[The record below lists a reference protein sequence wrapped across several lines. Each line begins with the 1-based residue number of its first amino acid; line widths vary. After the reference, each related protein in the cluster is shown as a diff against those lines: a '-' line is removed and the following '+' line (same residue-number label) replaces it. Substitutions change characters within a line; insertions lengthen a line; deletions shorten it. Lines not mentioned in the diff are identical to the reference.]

1 MQMNAPTNASTNSPT
16 LGFLL
21 HDVARLLRKRFEQ
34 HAKGCGLTRS
44 QWHVL
49 AYLAQNEGINQTGLA
64 ELLDI
69 EPITVGRLVDK
80 LQAMGLIE
88 RRPAPSD
95 RRVWLLYSTPAAA
108 SQLAHLRELGDL
120 PRGEALANVSE
131 ADREQLAALLQALKV
146 NLAAACDT
154 PATTKK
160 KPSQTRTGEAK
171 PYQAR
176 TSEEMHREKTHQE
189 NAVQEEADLERAEN
203 V

>member
-1 MQMNAPTNASTNSPT
+1 MDAPTNSSMNSPT

-34 HAKGCGLTRS
+34 HTKGCGLTRS

-49 AYLAQNEGINQTGLA
+49 AYLARNEGINQTGLA

-108 SQLAHLRELGDL
+108 PQLAHLRELGDVT
-120 PRGEALANVSE
+120 RGEALADVSE
-131 ADREQLAALLQALKV
+131 TDREHLAALLQVLKV
-146 NLAAACDT
+146 NLTEACDR
-154 PATTKK
+154 PAATKRK
-160 KPSQTRTGEAK
+160 TSRAGTSQTSTGEDKAH
-171 PYQAR
+171 Q
-176 TSEEMHREKTHQE
+176 EKTDLE
-189 NAVQEEADLERAEN
+189 KADLERAEN